1 MNSILGFRSSLLR
14 CARMMSDEINTLL
27 LPYQL
32 NYSLWQV
39 MFVIREKNGC
49 TSIEMAEYLNVSK
62 PSIAKRVHALSQLHI
77 LTHVE
82 TEDKRQ
88 KKLILSETGLALFQQ
103 CAQDIDHFEQSLIAQ
118 FNPQDI
124 QHAVHIFH
132 SIVSALEAQHSGDQH
147 AD

>member
-62 PSIAKRVHALSQLHI
+62 PSIAKRVHTLSQLHI

-103 CAQDIDHFEQSLIAQ
+103 CSQDIDRFEQSLIAQ

-124 QHAVHIFH
+124 RHSVHIFH
-132 SIVSALEAQHSGDQH
+132 SIVSALETQHSGGQH

>member
-1 MNSILGFRSSLLR
+1 
-14 CARMMSDEINTLL
+14 MMSDEINTLL
-27 LPYQL
+27 VPYQL

-62 PSIAKRVHALSQLHI
+62 PSIAKRVHALSELQI

-88 KKLILSETGLALFQQ
+88 KKLILSESGESLFKQ
-103 CAQDIDHFEQSLIAQ
+103 CAQEIDRFENSLIAQ
-118 FNPQDI
+118 FEPHDI
-124 QHAVHIFH
+124 QHVVEMFH
-132 SIVSALEAQHSGDQH
+132 NIVRALEAQHSGDQH
-147 AD
+147 AN

>member
-39 MFVIREKNGC
+39 MFVIRKKNGC

-103 CAQDIDHFEQSLIAQ
+103 CSQDIDRFEQSLIAQ

-124 QHAVHIFH
+124 QHAIHIFH
-132 SIVSALEAQHSGDQH
+132 SIASALETQHLGDQH